1 MLSAE
6 VLTLIIYLMDRG
18 FELYEMQN
26 MTRDQ
31 IKDDL
36 VKQVIRFNAI
46 QEQINKEIA
55 AANAPTA

>member
-6 VLTLIIYLMDRG
+6 VITLIIYLMDRG

-26 MTRDQ
+26 MTREQ

-36 VKQVIRFNAI
+36 VKQVIKFNAI
-46 QEQINKEIA
+46 QEQIQKEISA
-55 AANAPTA
+55 VTPTA

>member
-26 MTRDQ
+26 MTREQ

-36 VKQVIRFNAI
+36 VKQVIKFNAI
-46 QEQINKEIA
+46 QEQIQKEISA
-55 AANAPTA
+55 VTPTA

>member
-18 FELYEMQN
+18 FELYEMNN
-26 MTRDQ
+26 MTREQ

-36 VKQVIRFNAI
+36 VKQVIKFNAI
-46 QEQINKEIA
+46 QEQIQKEISA
-55 AANAPTA
+55 VTPTA

>member
-26 MTRDQ
+26 MTREQ

-36 VKQVIRFNAI
+36 VKQVIKFNAI
-46 QEQINKEIA
+46 QEQIQKEISA
-55 AANAPTA
+55 VNTPA